1 MKRVLTALILIP
13 LVLVLVFL
21 PAQWQWLFSLAVAGV
36 AALAGWEYLNLTM
49 RCGANPPRVAT
60 VGALL
65 ALFAARF
72 VWTDSDYLLS
82 VFGILGLA
90 LLAYCTFF
98 RPVDGV
104 IADASAS
111 IFCLLY
117 TGLTLLAVPALR
129 EPPYGSSS
137 IIVFLF
143 CVVWA
148 GDISAFYVGRAWGRH
163 KMAPRLSPGKSW
175 EGAAASVAGSM
186 LVVFALVELANLQ
199 QSPQDSVLLSWL
211 ERACPAA
218 ILSYPDELWYWLVL
232 AALVNVAAQVGDL
245 AESALKRSAG
255 VKDSG
260 DLLPGHGGVLDRI
273 DALLLAAPVLWYA
286 QVIHQK
292 L

>member
-137 IIVFLF
+137 II
-143 CVVWA
+143 CV
-148 GDISAFYVGRAWGRH
+148 
-163 KMAPRLSPGKSW
+163 
-175 EGAAASVAGSM
+175 
-186 LVVFALVELANLQ
+186 
-199 QSPQDSVLLSWL
+199 SVLRGLGRRHFGL
-211 ERACPAA
+211 LRRPR
-218 ILSYPDELWYWLVL
+218 
-232 AALVNVAAQVGDL
+232 VGP
-245 AESALKRSAG
+245 S
-255 VKDSG
+255 
-260 DLLPGHGGVLDRI
+260 
-273 DALLLAAPVLWYA
+273 
-286 QVIHQK
+286 
-292 L
+292 

>member
-137 IIVFLF
+137 VILFLF